1 MPSCGLAQAAW
12 QAPEAVS
19 EMLAVTALTRL
30 WPLYWASLIPTVG
43 GLMMGIAGLTSLP
56 IHPEMLV
63 KLLS

>member
-12 QAPEAVS
+12 RAPE
-19 EMLAVTALTRL
+19 AVTALTRL